1 MPTLDKESDKEGDLS
16 RRAVHYGRVRTNT
29 WTGSQTLSIP
39 HKFQI
44 FHF

>member
-1 MPTLDKESDKEGDLS
+1 MPTLDKESDKEGNLS
-16 RRAVHYGRVRTNT
+16 RPAVHYGRTRTNT
-29 WTGSQTLSIP
+29 GTGLQTLSTP

>member
-1 MPTLDKESDKEGDLS
+1 MPTLDKASDKEGNLS
-16 RRAVHYGRVRTNT
+16 RSAVHCGRIRTNT
-29 WTGSQTLSIP
+29 WTELQTLSIP